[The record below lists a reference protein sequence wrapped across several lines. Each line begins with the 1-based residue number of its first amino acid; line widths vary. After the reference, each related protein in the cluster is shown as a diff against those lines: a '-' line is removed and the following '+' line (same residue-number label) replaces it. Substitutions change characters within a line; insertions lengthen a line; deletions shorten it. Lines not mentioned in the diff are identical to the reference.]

1 MDGEL
6 MLFGKPLFSKAEI
19 LKALASPTPL
29 LDRRT
34 GKTCFIVTT
43 GSRMAG
49 YGPGTFFI
57 FWFVIIIVFVWG

>member
-1 MDGEL
+1 MAGGL
-6 MLFGKPLFSKAEI
+6 VLFGKPFFAKAEI

-29 LDRRT
+29 LDRRI

-49 YGPGTFFI
+49 YGSATFFI
-57 FWFVIIIVFVWG
+57 FWFVIIIFRW